1 MGTLTILL
9 AGIGVWFL
17 IEGALCALAPD
28 FMRSLGQRL
37 TELPPNYLVIG
48 GLIAATLGA
57 VLVTIAVRTA

>member
-1 MGTLTILL
+1 LGAFTLLL

-28 FMRSLGQRL
+28 LVRSLGQRL
-37 TELPPNYLVIG
+37 SDLPQGYLVAG

-57 VLVTIAVRTA
+57 VLVTLAVRTA